1 MPDRTQV
8 QPEDRSFSAE
18 LVRILPHLRAF
29 GRSLCGNADLADDLV
44 QETMLK
50 AWKARAPTLIMS
62 DVGDWRVTIPQ
73 AYKLYRAL
81 SDNKVPVKFVAYPVP
96 GHSPADPIRARDVW
110 RRWVDWLK
118 PYLAPAP

>member
-1 MPDRTQV
+1 
-8 QPEDRSFSAE
+8 
-18 LVRILPHLRAF
+18 
-29 GRSLCGNADLADDLV
+29 
-44 QETMLK
+44 
-50 AWKARAPTLIMS
+50 MS

-118 PYLAPAP
+118 PRLAPAP